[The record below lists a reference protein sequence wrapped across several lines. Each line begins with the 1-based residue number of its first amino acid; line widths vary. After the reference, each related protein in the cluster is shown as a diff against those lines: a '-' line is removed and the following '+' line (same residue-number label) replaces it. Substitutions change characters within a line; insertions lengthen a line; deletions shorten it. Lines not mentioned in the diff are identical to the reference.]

1 MNKADAE
8 VERFLDRI
16 FIARGHPV
24 IRDSDLAELYE
35 TTTKALNQQVQRN
48 MDRFDDLFAFRLTD
62 DEWSALRS
70 HDVTSKKG
78 RGGRRYAPIVFTQ
91 EGMLMAATVV
101 RSPRPTE
108 TVKMMVRVFRDV
120 FPQYFSGSARIETKS
135 ASSGKRS
142 LLLDSIVDAIRD
154 IGKIGIDPDTD
165 ATVAS
170 ELGKLPSAISEHVQS
185 RLERPGVENEE
196 ARARVRKLDSESA
209 RSRAEAHKANAEALK
224 LRMDA
229 LHRAVEAFNLMEGR
243 DTRPIVD
250 MMHSMIGYGSAGR
263 LIDIS
268 PKAPEP
274 DGQLGE
280 WAKRPTRT
288 GG

>member
-1 MNKADAE
+1 MTSKKAGEMNKADAK

-78 RGGRRYAPIVFTQ
+78 RGGRRYAPIIFTQ

-101 RSPRPTE
+101 RSPRATE

-170 ELGKLPSAISEHVQS
+170 ELGKLPSAIPSTCNRDWKGRASKTRRRGHASASSTRNRHGPGPRRTRQA
-185 RLERPGVENEE
+185 RRP
-196 ARARVRKLDSESA
+196 
-209 RSRAEAHKANAEALK
+209 
-224 LRMDA
+224 
-229 LHRAVEAFNLMEGR
+229 
-243 DTRPIVD
+243 
-250 MMHSMIGYGSAGR
+250 
-263 LIDIS
+263 
-268 PKAPEP
+268 
-274 DGQLGE
+274 
-280 WAKRPTRT
+280 
-288 GG
+288 